1 MRKGR
6 RKPRRK
12 RSAWGWL
19 LAFALTLGSIAAV
32 VKWMPTPRAK
42 SMDDAVQAAYTIIPK
57 RLDSQT
63 EKKEFPLP
71 GSPEAE
77 KPLPENPVT
86 QTQRTDKNDAAS
98 PYDYE
103 KPVPKSNE
111 VDDVYF
117 SDAIF
122 IGNSRTEGFALYS
135 GLPKIRAYT
144 ARGASVSTVFTDPV
158 INKDGKK
165 VSIMNAV
172 SASPSFSKAYI
183 MLGTNELGWV
193 YGDLFIEK
201 YAEIIDTL
209 RKSNPNVTIYVQSIL
224 PVTQE
229 KSDADKIYNNRKIG
243 EFNALIQKMCAEK
256 EVFYV
261 NVAEGVCDENGV
273 LPKDAS
279 FDGVHLNRASCEK
292 WLAYLKTH
300 TIGTDAI

>member
-1 MRKGR
+1 MRTGR
-6 RKPRRK
+6 RKTRRK
-12 RSAWGWL
+12 RSALGWL
-19 LAFALTLGSIAAV
+19 LAFVLTASSVVAV
-32 VKWMPTPRAK
+32 VKWMPPPRAR
-42 SMDDAVQAAYTIIPK
+42 SMDEAVQAAYTIIPK

-71 GSPEAE
+71 GTSVTV
-77 KPLPENPVT
+77 KPQQENPVT
-86 QTQRTDKNDAAS
+86 ETQSNGGHDAL
-98 PYDYE
+98 YDYE

-111 VDDVYF
+111 VNDAYF

-158 INKDGKK
+158 INHNGKK
-165 VSIMNAV
+165 VSIMDAV
-172 SASPSFSKAYI
+172 GASPAFSKAYI
-183 MLGTNELGWV
+183 MLGTNELGWA
-193 YGDLFIEK
+193 YGDLFIKAYEK
-201 YAEIIDTL
+201 IIDTL
-209 RKSNPNVTIYVQSIL
+209 RESNPDVTIYVQSIL

-229 KSDADKIYNNRKIG
+229 KSDADKVYNNRKIG
-243 EFNALIQKMCAEK
+243 EFNALIQKMCTEK

-300 TIGTDAI
+300 TIGVDAI